1 MHVRKQLVKHGGV
14 GYLDSRQ
21 GNQERKREQV
31 GAILSNTPTREDLNA
46 SEERRRALYKA
57 FESGDTR
64 FDGQV
69 FVGVSSTGIYCRTVC
84 KAKMPKYENCTF
96 FRTAAEAEAA
106 GFRPCMTCRPE
117 LAPGLSLVDARSN
130 LARRAAHMLQA
141 RCSSSVS
148 IESIAAKLGYTG
160 RHLRRAF
167 EAEYGVTPVQY
178 LRTCRLLLAKSL
190 LTDTSLP
197 VSLVAKASG
206 FGSVRRFN
214 DAFKEHYRLTPSDVR
229 KKRGKAGIHAGTI
242 TVRVSYRPPYGF
254 SELLAFFRGRALG
267 HVEWVDDVSYTRAVR
282 LEVADGNA
290 ASGWVRV
297 EDDPSR
303 NQLIVTISDELTAVV
318 PEIIAR
324 VRRMFDTD
332 SDPVAVAE
340 ALAPLQGSVSGLHAE
355 GVRVPGCFDP
365 FEIACRAVIGQQISV
380 KAANDLAARIVERYG
395 EKLETGISELDRA
408 WPSAAAVCSL
418 PSIEDAFG
426 KLGLIKTRSRAIA
439 QIAALMCDG
448 ALDLDASAVAEDQME
463 ALLQIRGIGPWS
475 ANYIAM
481 RALGHPDAFLETD
494 AGVAHALP
502 DLTPKERLAL
512 VEDCRPWRSYA
523 VLALWDSLSG

>member
-1 MHVRKQLVKHGGV
+1 M
-14 GYLDSRQ
+14 
-21 GNQERKREQV
+21 NT
-31 GAILSNTPTREDLNA
+31 ILSDVAMGEDLNT
-46 SEERRRALYKA
+46 SEKRRRALYKV

-130 LARRAAHMLQA
+130 LARRAARMLQA
-141 RCSSSVS
+141 RCASSMS
-148 IESIAAKLGYTG
+148 IESVAAKLGYTG

-167 EAEYGVTPVQY
+167 EAEYGVTPAQY

-190 LTDTSLP
+190 LTDTDLP
-197 VSLVAKASG
+197 VSRVAKSSG

-214 DAFKEHYRLTPSDVR
+214 DAFKEHYRLTPSDLR
-229 KKRGKAGIHAGTI
+229 KKHGKATVRSGTI
-242 TVRVSYRPPYGF
+242 TVHLSYRPPYRF
-254 SELLAFFRGRALG
+254 PELLAFFRDRALA
-267 HVEWVDDVSYTRAVR
+267 HVELVDDVSYTRTVR
-282 LEVADGNA
+282 LEDRDGNVA
-290 ASGWVRV
+290 CGWVRV
-297 EDDPSR
+297 EDDPAG
-303 NQLIVTISDELTAVV
+303 NQLVVTMSDELVPAVSEV
-318 PEIIAR
+318 IAR

-332 SDPVAVAE
+332 SDPMAISQALSPLDEAVR
-340 ALAPLQGSVSGLHAE
+340 GVHID
-355 GVRVPGCFDP
+355 GVRVPGCFDT

-380 KAANDLAARIVERYG
+380 RAANKLAGRIVERYG
-395 EKLETGISELDRA
+395 ERIETGIEGLDRA
-408 WPSAAAVCSL
+408 WPRVTDVHSL
-418 PSIEDAFG
+418 ACIEDAFG
-426 KLGLIKTRSRAIA
+426 ELGLIKTRSRAIDA
-439 QIAALMCDG
+439 MATAIDEG
-448 ALDLDASAVAEDQME
+448 ELDLDIGAVAEEQME
-463 ALLQIRGIGPWS
+463 ALLRIRGIGPWS

-481 RALGHPDAFLETD
+481 RTMSYPDAFLETD

-502 DLTPKERLAL
+502 ELAPKERLAL